1 MGKFRDLME
10 RDLKIRG
17 YGERTCKTYLAQV
30 RDLALHYMLPPDELT
45 IEQINAYQGHLVQDR
60 KLAWSSFNI
69 AVCAIRFFYRV
80 TLGRD
85 WDVRRI
91 PYQKKQTHLPVVLSR
106 EEMVAL
112 FTAIANL
119 KHRAIAMVIYSAG
132 LRVSEAAH
140 LLVGD
145 IDVGRKAIRVRQ
157 GKGRKDRYA
166 MLSDQIVE
174 MLAAYREAVRP
185 DAWLFPGDIPGRPIS
200 TRAVQRAM
208 ARARQKAGLV
218 KGVTPHTLRH
228 SFATH
233 LLEDGVH
240 IRAVQLLLG
249 HKSLKTTTIYTHVT
263 DAYLRDTRSPID
275 RLPPAAPPG

>member
-1 MGKFRDLME
+1 MGRFRDLME
-10 RDLKIRG
+10 RDLSIRG
-17 YGERTCKTYLAQV
+17 YSERTCKTYLAQV
-30 RDLALHYMLPPDELT
+30 RNLVRHYMVPPDELS

-60 KLAWSSFNI
+60 KLSWSSFNI

-85 WDVRRI
+85 WDIRRI
-91 PYQKKQTHLPVVLSR
+91 PYQKKRRRLPVVLSR
-106 EEMVAL
+106 EELVAL
-112 FTAIANL
+112 FAAFENL
-119 KHRAIAMVIYSAG
+119 KHRAIFMVVYSAG
-132 LRVSEAAH
+132 LRLSEAVNLQA
-140 LLVGD
+140 GD
-145 IDVGRKAIRVRQ
+145 IDVGRKTIRVRQ

-185 DAWLFPGDIPGRPIS
+185 DAWLFPGEVPGRPIS
-200 TRAVQRAM
+200 ARAVQRAIV
-208 ARARQKAGLV
+208 RARRRAGLE
-218 KGVTPHTLRH
+218 KAVTTHTLRH

-249 HKSLKTTTIYTHVT
+249 HKSLRTTAVYTHVT
-263 DAYLRDTRSPID
+263 DAYLRETKSPID
-275 RLPPAAPPG
+275 RLPPAPPRV